1 VTHKGEVVVE
11 IWGRCTGDAC
21 LAQAEAEAR
30 AAELGLR
37 AMRQKEGG
45 HEAALRR
52 ASAAQAISPIPPL
65 YLPYISPISPLYLRL
80 SVARA
85 RRSRRRRTQP

>member
-1 VTHKGEVVVE
+1 M
-11 IWGRCTGDAC
+11 GDTC
-21 LAQAEAEAR
+21 LAQADAEAR

-52 ASAAQAISPIPPL
+52 ASAAQAISPISPL
-65 YLPYISPISPLYLRL
+65 YLPYTSPISPLYLPYICG
-80 SVARA
+80 SP
-85 RRSRRRRTQP
+85 SRERGAGGGGGPNPNPNIYPNP